1 MTERVREVNEDE
13 LLRRIFPLLP
23 VGGSAQVGPGD
34 DAAIV
39 AAPDGRFLVSSD
51 VLVEDRHFRT
61 RWSSGAD
68 VGHRAAAQNFAD
80 IAAMGGRPTALVI
93 SLVLPGDTAVEWVE
107 GLARGFAE
115 ACKPVRAGV
124 VGGDL
129 AGGDSIVVNVTVH
142 GTLDWREPVLR
153 AGARPGDVVAHAGA
167 RGRSAAGLA
176 LLESGLIRPTRKH
189 PLVKAY
195 LRPEP
200 PLEAGRRAAR
210 AGATAM
216 LDVSDGLLRDAGRI
230 ALASDVRIDLDE
242 AAFDDDRRALS
253 DAALVVAQAALRAGD
268 AGDLVGDL
276 GQAEAANRLMNQWIW
291 SGGEDHGLLATFPED
306 VTLPEGWTPIGRVLA
321 PGPGEPRVTI
331 AGHRPLVAAG
341 WDHFVEG

>member
-1 MTERVREVNEDE
+1 MTERVRDANEDE

-23 VGGSAQVGPGD
+23 VGGSTQVGPGD

-39 AAPDGRFLVSSD
+39 AASDGRFLVSSD
-51 VLVEDRHFRT
+51 VLVENRHFRT

-93 SLVLPGDTAVEWVE
+93 SLVIPGDTPVDWVE
-107 GLARGFAE
+107 DLARGLAE

-129 AGGDSIVVNVTVH
+129 ASGETIIVNVTVH
-142 GTLDWREPVLR
+142 GTLDWRQPVLR
-153 AGARPGDVVAHAGA
+153 AGARPGDVVAHAGT
-167 RGRSAAGLA
+167 RGWSAAGLA
-176 LLESGLIRPTRKH
+176 LLDSGLIRPTHQH
-189 PLVKAY
+189 PLVRAY
-195 LRPEP
+195 LRPDP
-200 PLEAGRRAAR
+200 PLEAGRLAAR

-230 ALASDVRIDLDE
+230 ALASDVRLDLEED
-242 AAFDDDRRALS
+242 AFADDRRALS
-253 DAALVVAQAALRAGD
+253 DAALVVAQAALRAGG
-268 AGDLVGDL
+268 AGDLVGDI

-291 SGGEDHGLLATFPED
+291 AGGEDHGLLATFPED
-306 VTLPEGWTPIGRVLA
+306 VALPEGWTRIGRVHP
-321 PGPGEPRVTI
+321 PGKAAPRVTI
-331 AGHRPLVAAG
+331 GGRRPVVASG
-341 WDHFVEG
+341 WDHFGG

>member
-1 MTERVREVNEDE
+1 MTERVCDVNEDE

-51 VLVEDRHFRT
+51 VLVEGRHFRT

-93 SLVLPGDTAVEWVE
+93 SLVLPGDTPVDWVE
-107 GLARGFAE
+107 GLARGLAE

-129 AGGDSIVVNVTVH
+129 AGGEAISVNVTVH
-142 GTLDWREPVLR
+142 GTLDWRQPVLR
-153 AGARPGDVVAHAGA
+153 SGARPGDIVAYAGV
-167 RGRSAAGLA
+167 RGHSAAGLA
-176 LLESGLIRPTRKH
+176 LLESGLIRPTAH
-189 PLVKAY
+189 HSLVQAY
-195 LRPEP
+195 LRPDP
-200 PLEAGRRAAR
+200 PLEAGRHAAR
-210 AGATAM
+210 SGATAM
-216 LDVSDGLLRDAGRI
+216 LDVSDGLLRDAARI
-230 ALASDVRIDLDE
+230 ALASDVRLDLDE
-242 AAFDDDRRALS
+242 DAFDGDRRALS

-268 AGDLVGDL
+268 AGELVGDL
-276 GQAEAANRLMNQWIW
+276 GQAEAANRLVNQWIW
-291 SGGEDHGLLATFPED
+291 SGGEDHGLLATFPEG
-306 VTLPEGWTPIGRVLA
+306 TRLPEEWVRIGRVLA
-321 PGPGEPRVTI
+321 PGKAVPRVTI
-331 AGHRPLVAAG
+331 GGARPVVASG
-341 WDHFVEG
+341 WDHFGQ

>member
-1 MTERVREVNEDE
+1 MTERVRDVNEDE

-23 VGGSAQVGPGD
+23 VGGSTQVGPGD

-39 AAPDGRFLVSSD
+39 AASDGRFLVSSD

-80 IAAMGGRPTALVI
+80 IAAMGGRPTAIVI
-93 SLVLPGDTAVEWVE
+93 SLVMPGETPVGWVE
-107 GLARGFAE
+107 GLARGLAE
-115 ACKPVRAGV
+115 ACKPLRAGV

-129 AGGDSIVVNVTVH
+129 AGGDSIVLNVTVH

-153 AGARPGDVVAHAGA
+153 SGARPGDVVAHAGA
-167 RGRSAAGLA
+167 RGWSAAGLA
-176 LLESGLIRPTRKH
+176 LLESGLVRPTRNH
-189 PLVKAY
+189 PLVRAY

-210 AGATAM
+210 AGASAM

-230 ALASDVRIDLDE
+230 AAASDVRLDLDE
-242 AAFDDDRRALS
+242 DAFADDRRTLA
-253 DAALVVAQAALRAGD
+253 DAALVVAQVALRAGD
-268 AGDLVGDL
+268 AGDLVGDI
-276 GQAEAANRLMNQWIW
+276 GMAEAANRLVNQWIW

-306 VTLPEGWTPIGRVLA
+306 ALLPEGWTSVGRVMP
-321 PGPGEPRVTI
+321 PGQAAPRVMI
-331 AGHRPLVAAG
+331 GGRRPVVSAG
-341 WDHFVEG
+341 WDHFAG

>member
-1 MTERVREVNEDE
+1 MTERVRDVNEDE

-23 VGGSAQVGPGD
+23 VGGSTQVGPGD
-34 DAAIV
+34 DAAII
-39 AAPDGRFLVSSD
+39 AASDGRFLVSSD

-93 SLVLPGDTAVEWVE
+93 SLVLPGDTTVDWVE
-107 GLARGFAE
+107 GLARGLAE
-115 ACKPVRAGV
+115 ASKPLRAGV

-129 AGGDSIVVNVTVH
+129 AGGDIIVVNVTVH

-153 AGARPGDVVAHAGA
+153 TGARPGDVVAHAGA

-176 LLESGLIRPTRKH
+176 LLESGLVRPTIKH
-189 PLVKAY
+189 PLVGAY
-195 LRPEP
+195 LRPDP
-200 PLEAGRRAAR
+200 PLEAGRSAAR

-230 ALASDVRIDLDE
+230 AVASDVRLDLDE
-242 AAFDDDRRALS
+242 EAFDEDRRALS
-253 DAALVVAQAALRAGD
+253 DAALVVAQAALREGD

-276 GQAEAANRLMNQWIW
+276 GQAEAANRLVNQWIW
-291 SGGEDHGLLATFPED
+291 SGGEDHGLLATFPQEAR
-306 VTLPEGWTPIGRVLA
+306 LPEGWLRIGQVLPPSGSAPRVLI
-321 PGPGEPRVTI
+321 GGR
-331 AGHRPLVAAG
+331 RPAVAAG
-341 WDHFVEG
+341 WDHFEQ

>member
-1 MTERVREVNEDE
+1 MTERVRDVNEDE

-23 VGGSAQVGPGD
+23 VGGSTQVGPGD

-51 VLVEDRHFRT
+51 VLVEDRHFKT

-68 VGHRAAAQNFAD
+68 VGHRAAVQNFAD

-93 SLVLPGDTAVEWVE
+93 SLVMPGDTPVEWVE
-107 GLARGFAE
+107 DLARGLAE
-115 ACKPVRAGV
+115 ACKPQRAGV

-129 AGGDSIVVNVTVH
+129 ASGESIVVNVSVH
-142 GTLDWREPVLR
+142 GTLDWRDPVLR
-153 AGARPGDVVAHAGA
+153 TGARPGDVVAYAGV

-176 LLESGLIRPTRKH
+176 LLDSGVIRPTHQH

-195 LRPEP
+195 LRPDP

-230 ALASDVRIDLDE
+230 ALASDVRLDLDG
-242 AAFDDDRRALS
+242 AAFDDDRRVLS
-253 DAALVVAQAALRAGD
+253 DAALVVAQSALRAGD
-268 AGDLVGDL
+268 AGELVGDI

-291 SGGEDHGLLATFPED
+291 SGGEDHGLLAAFPED
-306 VTLPEGWTPIGRVLA
+306 VALPEGWTRIGQVHP
-321 PGPGEPRVTI
+321 PGKAAPRVTI
-331 AGHRPLVAAG
+331 DGRRPVVSAG
-341 WDHFVEG
+341 WDHFEA